1 MKILMKTT
9 VSYKKL
15 FTGLALFIAVLAI
28 SSCKKNTIDPS
39 GQFNIKV
46 VNASATAGPQSF
58 TLAGNVLVSGGLNYT
73 DASAYINAPSGKNM
87 VTEFKNAGT
96 NSVYASGSLYTA
108 NGVNFTVYLAGSGS
122 NARVKNFEDDLATP
136 NNGQV
141 KIKFIHLSDK
151 APNIITI
158 KNSNGDEFSGSL
170 VRNLATGYKY
180 VAPGDLTIQV
190 AGLTSKNS
198 VGTFT
203 FANLQAGKIYSLYLT
218 DDANGNVVMNQVLH
232 N

>member
-1 MKILMKTT
+1 MKTAN
-9 VSYKKL
+9 YIN
-15 FTGLALFIAVLAI
+15 FLAYLATFLIII
-28 SSCKKNTIDPS
+28 SITSCKKNTIDPS

-58 TLAGNVLVSGGLNYT
+58 TLAGNVLVNGGLNYM
-73 DASAYINAPSGKNM
+73 DASAYIKAPSGKNM
-87 VTEFKNAGT
+87 VTKFKNAVS

-108 NGVNFTVYLAGSGS
+108 DGVSFTVYLAGSGS
-122 NARVKNFEDDLATP
+122 NARVKNFQDDLSVP

-141 KIKFIHLSDK
+141 KIKFIHLSNK
-151 APNIITI
+151 APNIVTI
-158 KNSNGDEFSGSL
+158 KNTNGDEYTGSL
-170 VRNLATGYKY
+170 VEDQATGYKY
-180 VAPGDLTIQV
+180 VAPGNLTVQV

-203 FANLQAGKIYSLYLT
+203 LTDLLAGKIYSFYLA
-218 DDANGNVVMNQVLH
+218 DDASGNVMLNKVLH

>member
-1 MKILMKTT
+1 MKTT
-9 VSYKKL
+9 AIYYRLYV
-15 FTGLALFIAVLAI
+15 GLALLIAAALS

-46 VNASATAGPQSF
+46 VNASATSGSQSF
-58 TLAGNVLVSGGLNYT
+58 TLAGSMLVTGGLNYM
-73 DASAYINAPSGKNM
+73 DASAYINTPSGKNL
-87 VTEFKNAGT
+87 VTEFKYAGT
-96 NSVYASGSLYTA
+96 NTVYASGSLYTA
-108 NGVNFTVYLAGSGS
+108 DGVSFTVYLAGSGS

-158 KNSNGDEFSGSL
+158 KNSNGDEYSGSL
-170 VRNLATGYKY
+170 VRDLATGYKY
-180 VAPGDLTIQV
+180 VAPGSLSIRV
-190 AGLTSKNS
+190 NGLTSGNN
-198 VGTFT
+198 VGTFNFT
-203 FANLQAGKIYSLYLT
+203 DLQAGKIYTFYLT
-218 DDANGNVVMNQVLH
+218 DDANGNVVMNKILY